1 MSMKKYTRSTAKGF
15 TLVELIVVIV
25 ILAILATIAFL
36 SFGSQ
41 SATARDSKRKTDLT
55 GIKSKFDAH
64 LATAGMS
71 SILSLVTWSGNLVN
85 GSVAWSTLS
94 GGNNYQ
100 AWEINYTLIG
110 ANSADYKDGTSS
122 YKIGST
128 TLGWGNYQLASKLET
143 DGQEAVTEAW
153 YLVGTFV
160 ARTAATVTASSTW
173 WTTADTVF
181 NLANADA
188 WKFISNDVVMENS
201 VNTKTWTLFSIWAD
215 KKTVTVKWANGVTPA
230 GSAVISLLSADVT
243 ALVASKAWASTPVS
257 STAAPY

>member
-160 ARTAATVTASSTW
+160 ARTNASVTASSTW
-173 WTTADTVF
+173 GTSPNIVF

-188 WKFISNDVVMENS
+188 WKFVAWDIVNDS
-201 VNTKTWTLFSIWAD
+201 ATATWTVVSIWAD
-215 KKTVTVKWANGVTPA
+215 KKTVTVKWTAWTYDNQKWVQLA
-230 GSAVISLLSADVT
+230 ESDVT
-243 ALVASKAWASTPVS
+243 ALVASKAWATTPVS
-257 STAAPY
+257 TTAAPY